1 MELKNE
7 FNPIR
12 EWAKDKGIY
21 AKGDIKTQYVKFQEE
36 AGELAKAIIN
46 NDSDEIIDAIGDCV
60 VVLTSIAYFNN
71 ITIEECINS
80 AYDVISK
87 RKGNMIN
94 GSFVKQDK

>member
-7 FNPIR
+7 FQSIR
-12 EWAKDKGIY
+12 DWAKEKGIY
-21 AKGDIKTQYVKFQEE
+21 KKGDIKTQYVKLQEE

-46 NDSDEIIDAIGDCV
+46 NDEEEIIDAIGDCV

-80 AYDVISK
+80 AYNIISK
-87 RKGNMIN
+87 RKGKMIN
-94 GSFVKQDK
+94 GTFKKDEK